1 MMSNKNK
8 SRMRQYGSLLLCSIL
23 CVVFLA
29 APVRAADLDEDIDAT
44 ETTKTNVTAK
54 PQSEVVKAAWYED
67 SYHITDKNGS
77 RSGYGYEYEQAVS
90 AYTGWD
96 YDYVTGNWEEL
107 LKKLQNGEIDL
118 MSSLSYTDERAKT
131 MLFSDLPMGEEKY
144 YLYADLA
151 NSDISAS
158 DISSL
163 NGQSIAMM
171 ENSVQATQFYDWEK
185 KYNVKTK
192 HVFVNSMDSIMV
204 S

>member
-1 MMSNKNK
+1 MSNKNK
-8 SRMRQYGSLLLCSIL
+8 SRIRQYGSLLLCSIL

-29 APVRAADLDEDIDAT
+29 APVRAAEA
-44 ETTKTNVTAK
+44 TKTNVTAK

-144 YLYADLA
+144 YKNDCLKIIM
-151 NSDISAS
+151 DIYKV
-158 DISSL
+158 I
-163 NGQSIAMM
+163 GSIRKLLVIIQMAK
-171 ENSVQATQFYDWEK
+171 E
-185 KYNVKTK
+185 
-192 HVFVNSMDSIMV
+192 
-204 S
+204 